1 VDKAISSLMMISLL
15 DNLFFICTVFING
28 LKWVLGEG
36 VKYCD
41 WIFVWVEKSR
51 ELNHYIVRLIISK
64 ILLEC

>member
-1 VDKAISSLMMISLL
+1 VDKAISSLMMILLL
-15 DNLFFICTVFING
+15 DNLFFICTAFING

-51 ELNHYIVRLIISK
+51 
-64 ILLEC
+64 